1 MFQGTENTNQIAI
14 TFRTNIEDKP
24 AEWTPFA
31 DGKGNVDKYS
41 ESNKRCISRI
51 LAAHQIPSAMLIGM
65 PDTNNTGFS
74 SDADKI
80 ETAYQL
86 YQKLTGNYNRICVIK
101 TFNQLLNMNGIDT
114 QIIMKPLKFNDF
126 GDENDN
132 ATETN
137 TTETSDNISTSNIEE
152 KEDGN
157 NNIEK
162 E

>member
-1 MFQGTENTNQIAI
+1 MTTPA
-14 TFRTNIEDKP
+14 TLLMLSP
-24 AEWTPFA
+24 AEL
-31 DGKGNVDKYS
+31 KL
-41 ESNKRCISRI
+41 
-51 LAAHQIPSAMLIGM
+51 LAAHQIPSPMLIGM
-65 PDTNNTGFS
+65 PDVSNAGFS

-86 YQKLTGNYNRICVIK
+86 YQKLTGNSNRICVIK
-101 TFNQLLNMNGIDT
+101 TLNQLFNMNGIDT
-114 QIIMKPLKFNDF
+114 QVIMKPLKFNDF

-132 ATETN
+132 AADTKTTDTN
-137 TTETSDNISTSNIEE
+137 DDISTNNIEE